1 VLRKPVMLLAASLF
15 LVSCGCTDSS
25 ATPDSLVTVNGAVR
39 LYGGA
44 AVLVHGHVR
53 AALNGA
59 PGVGERVTARAAG
72 GAAASVTAGSDGRF
86 VLRLRPGRYVFG
98 PCGPAEPIEIGP
110 GKKQQVVLRCYV
122 P

>member
-1 VLRKPVMLLAASLF
+1 VLNKAVMLLVASLF
-15 LVSCGCTDSS
+15 LVSCGCTDSIV
-25 ATPDSLVTVNGAVR
+25 TPNSLVTVHGAVR

-44 AVLVHGHVR
+44 AVLVHGQVR

-72 GAAASVTAGSDGRF
+72 GAAASVTSGSDGRF

-110 GKKQQVVLRCYV
+110 AKEQKVVRPCYV